1 MRGSAFHNRIVDE
14 AKVIF
19 SRHCWNVYTECRY
32 RNNGVTTYLDLLA
45 TRGSY
50 EIACE
55 VETTTRH
62 VTDNAIKALSA
73 GLVLWVIVPSRRLRH
88 QAERKLASSG
98 LIKGNKSPRLLLL
111 LGQLEAEIIALA
123 GD

>member
-19 SRHCWNVYTECRY
+19 SRHCWRVYTEYRY
-32 RNNGVTTYLDLLA
+32 CNNGVTTYLDLLA
-45 TRGSY
+45 IRGSY

-55 VETTTRH
+55 VEATARH
-62 VTDNAIKALSA
+62 VTDNAIKAQSV
-73 GLVLWVIVPSRRLRH
+73 GIVLWVIVPSRRLRCLV
-88 QAERKLASSG
+88 ERKLASSG
-98 LIKGNKSPRLLLL
+98 FIKENKSLRLLLP
-111 LGQLEAEIIALA
+111 GQLEAEIIALA